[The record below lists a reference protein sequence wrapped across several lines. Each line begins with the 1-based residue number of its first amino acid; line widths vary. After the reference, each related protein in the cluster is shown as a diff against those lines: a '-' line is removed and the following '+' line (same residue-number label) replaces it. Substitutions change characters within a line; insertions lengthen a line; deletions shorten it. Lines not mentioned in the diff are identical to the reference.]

1 MMHSRWFRI
10 KSDIFRISE
19 GLYFFMFILL
29 TLYSILTM
37 VCLDVVWENIG
48 ESVPAV
54 HFLIMKFIIEPQ
66 QVLLVLVV
74 TRYIF
79 TEKYNW
85 KEMLAALLI
94 YMCASY
100 AVKINHFTDILTV
113 TLFMLGAKGI
123 SFKKIVKVYFM
134 VAAPVVLCVVIA
146 SQIGLIENLVYMQ
159 SGRNPR
165 MAFGFT
171 YPTRF
176 AAHIYYLM
184 LWYWYLR
191 DEKLT
196 YREILMPVCAGVLL
210 WFFCDARLSSMS
222 LLILSLVM
230 AYSIFH
236 RKKALNN
243 QMKYRMNPYFAQLLA
258 ASTVC
263 LATLILL
270 LSVLYSPDRPILE
283 WLNSIISNRLYLGKK
298 AMDIF
303 GFRIWGQWIRLAGN
317 GGYLTTNSRY
327 FYIDSA
333 FLQFGIQYGLV
344 MMTIFL
350 ALFNW
355 IGTKAKKQKKWVLL
369 WILLFAGIHGM
380 FEPHMISISYSP
392 LIFAAFADLQ
402 KETVGRA
409 GVKKKRKNKA

>member
-37 VCLDVVWENIG
+37 VCLDVAWENIG

-66 QVLLVLVV
+66 QVLLILVV
-74 TRYIF
+74 IRYAF
-79 TEKYNW
+79 SEKYNW

-94 YMCASY
+94 CICASH
-100 AVKINHFTDILTV
+100 AVKINQFADILTV
-113 TLFMLGAKGI
+113 TLFMLGARGI
-123 SFKKIVKVYFM
+123 SFKKIVKVYLT
-134 VAAPVVLCVVIA
+134 VAVLVIFCVFIA
-146 SQIGLIENLVYMQ
+146 SQTGFIENLVYR
-159 SGRNPR
+159 SPGRNPR

-230 AYSIFH
+230 AYSIFQ

-243 QMKYRMNPYFAQLLA
+243 QMKYRMHPYFAQLLA

-270 LSVLYSPDRPILE
+270 FSVLYSPDRPILE
-283 WLNSIISNRLYLGKK
+283 WLNGILSNRLYLGKK

-317 GGYLTTNSRY
+317 GGHLTTNTRY

-344 MMTIFL
+344 MTSIFL

-355 IGTKAKKQKKWVLL
+355 IGIQAGKQKKWVLL
-369 WILLFAGIHGM
+369 WILFFAGIHGM
-380 FEPHMISISYSP
+380 FEPHIISISYSP
-392 LIFAAFADLQ
+392 LIFAAFADIQ
-402 KETVGRA
+402 KEAVGYA
-409 GVKKKRKNKA
+409 GFKKRRKNEV